1 MFKCSL
7 IGNLGKDA
15 EIISTTKG
23 RSFVTFPVAHTRNF
37 TKDGVRQSETI
48 WIEVNV
54 NYDITNTLP
63 YLLKGT
69 KVFIYGEL
77 VPKIYTSAKGAILNL
92 KMFCD
97 DLELCGVKP
106 IKGDA
111 DAPLDIRNNNEVF

>member
-1 MFKCSL
+1 MQGT
-7 IGNLGKDA
+7 IGWHLVV
-15 EIISTTKG
+15 IW
-23 RSFVTFPVAHTRNF
+23 RSYR
-37 TKDGVRQSETI
+37 DWETI

-69 KVFIYGEL
+69 KVFVYGEL
-77 VPKIYTSAKGAILNL
+77 VPKIYQSSKGAILNL

-111 DAPLDIRNNNEVF
+111 DAPLDISNDNEVFWYEVFFHY

>member
-23 RSFVTFPVAHTRNF
+23 RSFVSFPVAHTRYF
-37 TKDGVRQSETI
+37 FKDGVRQCETI
-48 WIEVNV
+48 WIDVNV
-54 NYDITNTLP
+54 NYDISNTMP

-69 KVFIYGEL
+69 KVFVYGEL
-77 VPKIYTSAKGAILNL
+77 VPKIYQTAKGAILNL

-106 IKGDA
+106 IKGDT
-111 DAPLDIRNNNEVF
+111 DAPLDIRNDDVF